1 MGKIRSGILSRVSGK
16 VAGVVGGNWKNVAY
30 LREYVVPAN
39 PNTTAQ
45 QAQRS
50 KFSACVAYAKTL
62 VGPVFQTY
70 TDKFQKNMSGYN
82 AFIKANIA
90 LFPLVNF
97 NLLKVTEGPLAP
109 PGDRGT
115 SRDNFTVTLTW
126 DPTIIGTNGSA
137 ADKVFGYARNPVTGQ
152 VFFPAEP
159 VARSVGELDI
169 TVDHDSSEY
178 QTYAWAAKY
187 NGDILASI
195 SNSNYVLAPAV

>member
-45 QAQRS
+45 AAQRT
-50 KFSACVAYAKTL
+50 KFSDCVAYAKLL

-90 LFPLVNF
+90 LFPLSSF

-109 PGDRGT
+109 PGDRT
-115 SRDNFTVTLTW
+115 TDRDNFTVSLIW
-126 DPTIIGTNGSA
+126 DPAILGTNGSA
-137 ADKVFGYARNPVTGQ
+137 TDKVFGYARNPVTGQ
-152 VFFPAEP
+152 VFFPAAP
-159 VARSVGELDI
+159 VARSVGTIDI
-169 TVDHDSSEY
+169 TVDSDSSEY

-195 SNSNYVLAPAV
+195 SNSNYWLAPAA